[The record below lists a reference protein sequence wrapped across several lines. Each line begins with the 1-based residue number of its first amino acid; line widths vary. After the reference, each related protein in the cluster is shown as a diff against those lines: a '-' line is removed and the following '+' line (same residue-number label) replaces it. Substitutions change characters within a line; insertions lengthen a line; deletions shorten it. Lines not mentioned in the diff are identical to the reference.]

1 MAPTYSLIELNAMSE
16 LDFIAALGHIFE
28 QTPRIAQQAWLQRP
42 FVSITDLH
50 QKMVAIVDQLPP
62 AQQIDLICAHPDLGS
77 RAKMAEASVKEQAG
91 VGLDQL
97 TASEYDRFQALNQ
110 TYKAKFGFPFIIAV
124 RNHTK
129 TTILE
134 AFEQRLQNT
143 PEQEQQTALAEIAT
157 IAQFRLQDSLR

>member
-1 MAPTYSLIELNAMSE
+1 MSE
-16 LDFIAALGHIFE
+16 ADFITALGHIFE
-28 QTPRIAQQAWLQRP
+28 QTPQIAQMAWLQRP
-42 FVSITDLH
+42 FVSLADLH
-50 QKMVAIVDQLPP
+50 KKMVAIVAQLSS

-77 RAKMAEASVKEQAG
+77 RARMAEASVKEQAG

-97 TASEYDRFQALNQ
+97 TASEYDRFQSLNQ
-110 TYKAKFGFPFIIAV
+110 AYKAKFGFPFIIAV

-129 TTILE
+129 ATILE

-157 IAQFRLQDSLR
+157 IAQFRLQDSIQ

>member
-1 MAPTYSLIELNAMSE
+1 MIQNYSLAQLNAMSE
-16 LDFIAALGHIFE
+16 ADFITALGHIFE
-28 QTPRIAQQAWLQRP
+28 QTPRIAQMAWLRRP
-42 FVSITDLH
+42 FVSLADLH
-50 QKMVAIVDQLPP
+50 QKMVAIVDQLPS

-97 TASEYDRFQALNQ
+97 TASEYDRFQSLNQ
-110 TYKAKFGFPFIIAV
+110 AYKAKFGFPFIIAV

-129 TTILE
+129 ATILE

-157 IAQFRLQDSLR
+157 IAQFRLQDSIQ

>member
-1 MAPTYSLIELNAMSE
+1 MIQNYSLAQLNAMSE
-16 LDFIAALGHIFE
+16 ADFITALGHIFE
-28 QTPRIAQQAWLQRP
+28 QTPRIAQMAWLQRP
-42 FVSITDLH
+42 FVSLADLH
-50 QKMVAIVDQLPP
+50 QKMVAIVDQLPS

-97 TASEYDRFQALNQ
+97 TASEYDRFQSLNQ
-110 TYKAKFGFPFIIAV
+110 AYKAKFGFPFIIAV

-129 TTILE
+129 ATILE

-157 IAQFRLQDSLR
+157 IAQFRLQDSIQ